1 MRSIIAAG
9 ALLLIGSAAVQAQ
22 PFFGYPPPPPPPGF
36 GFGWPHPH
44 PHWHCHNSFDWRGP
58 VRVCRWGW

>member
-1 MRSIIAAG
+1 MRSILAAA
-9 ALLLIGSAAVQAQ
+9 ALLLAGSAAAEAQ

-36 GFGWPHPH
+36 GWFHPR
-44 PHWHCHNSFDWRGP
+44 PHWHCHDRFDWRGP